1 MALSCAFGLLKHVVY
16 LSTLSRLVIAVLIE
30 VPLEHNFPCLV
41 RRGLPIV
48 ELFGEVRGL
57 IVPGAW

>member
-1 MALSCAFGLLKHVVY
+1 MLKYVVY

-30 VPLEHNFPCLV
+30 VPLEHNFPSLV
-41 RRGLPIV
+41 YRGLPIV

-57 IVPGAW
+57 VVPRA

>member
-1 MALSCAFGLLKHVVY
+1 MLKYVVY

-30 VPLEHNFPCLV
+30 VPLEYNFLCLV
-41 RRGLPIV
+41 RRGLLIV

-57 IVPGAW
+57 IVPGA

>member
-1 MALSCAFGLLKHVVY
+1 MLKYVVY
-16 LSTLSRLVIAVLIE
+16 LSTLSCLVIAVLIE
-30 VPLEHNFPCLV
+30 VPLEYNFLYLV

-57 IVPGAW
+57 IVPRA

>member
-1 MALSCAFGLLKHVVY
+1 MALSCAFGLLKYVVY

-30 VPLEHNFPCLV
+30 VLLEYNFLSLV

-57 IVPGAW
+57 IVPRA